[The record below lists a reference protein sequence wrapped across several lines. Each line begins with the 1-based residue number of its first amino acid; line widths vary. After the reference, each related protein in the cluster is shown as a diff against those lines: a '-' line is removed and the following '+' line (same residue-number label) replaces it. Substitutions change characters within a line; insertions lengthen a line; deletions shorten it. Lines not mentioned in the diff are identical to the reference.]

1 MLLGTPAVERDTGLV
16 PSDSSPIDAMCEVT
30 GGRSY
35 CITSH
40 RMLNQCI
47 DSLVQ
52 KVQNGVVINFEKI
65 GPDPPPPQFD
75 KDEAKDDNFEMGE
88 NDRNPANVPHN
99 TLWHNCR
106 KMIYVPK
113 NNKYCVGEFCSFT
126 FLLLLHLIIIK
137 VFGQYRSLSGLKSL
151 PACYHQDLPIRTLN
165 LPVQIQSRWS

>member
-1 MLLGTPAVERDTGLV
+1 M
-16 PSDSSPIDAMCEVT
+16 PSDVSPIDAMCEVT

-65 GPDPPPPQFD
+65 GPDPPPLQYD
-75 KDEAKDDNFEMGE
+75 KEEGKDDVDMLDS
-88 NDRNPANVPHN
+88 DRNMPQT
-99 TLWHNCR
+99 TLWHSCR

-113 NNKYCVGEFCSFT
+113 TSKSFCVGEYVFVG
-126 FLLLLHLIIIK
+126 FLLL
-137 VFGQYRSLSGLKSL
+137 
-151 PACYHQDLPIRTLN
+151 
-165 LPVQIQSRWS
+165 

>member
-1 MLLGTPAVERDTGLV
+1 M
-16 PSDSSPIDAMCEVT
+16 PSDVSPIDAMCEVT

-65 GPDPPPPQFD
+65 GPDPPPLQYD
-75 KDEAKDDNFEMGE
+75 KEEGKDDVDVLDS
-88 NDRNPANVPHN
+88 DRNMPQT
-99 TLWHNCR
+99 TLWHSCR

-113 NNKYCVGEFCSFT
+113 TSKSFCVGEYICFAKTRVKLRLISCKLPQSKQK
-126 FLLLLHLIIIK
+126 LH
-137 VFGQYRSLSGLKSL
+137 FGAIDQ
-151 PACYHQDLPIRTLN
+151 
-165 LPVQIQSRWS
+165 

>member
-1 MLLGTPAVERDTGLV
+1 MKCVKIRFIGTPAVERDTGLV

-52 KVQNGVVINFEKI
+52 KVGNFQILFYKTFQILFYLIFFIQVQNGVVINFEKI
-65 GPDPPPPQFD
+65 GPDPPPPEFE
-75 KDEAKDDNFEMGE
+75 KEGKEEGKEAECGE
-88 NDRNPANVPHN
+88 GNERGIPPTVPTN
-99 TLWHNCR
+99 TSWHNCR

-113 NNKYCVGEFCSFT
+113 SSKAYCVGKFNT
-126 FLLLLHLIIIK
+126 VH
-137 VFGQYRSLSGLKSL
+137 V
-151 PACYHQDLPIRTLN
+151 
-165 LPVQIQSRWS
+165 

>member
-1 MLLGTPAVERDTGLV
+1 
-16 PSDSSPIDAMCEVT
+16 MCEVT

-52 KVQNGVVINFEKI
+52 KVRIFSSYLLDSEVKLGNFQVQNGVVINFEKI
-65 GPDPPPPQFD
+65 GPDPPPSLHD
-75 KDEAKDDNFEMGE
+75 KEEGVADADLSDGE
-88 NDRNPANVPHN
+88 KNVPQN

-113 NNKYCVGEFCSFT
+113 TSKSYCVG
-126 FLLLLHLIIIK
+126 
-137 VFGQYRSLSGLKSL
+137 
-151 PACYHQDLPIRTLN
+151 
-165 LPVQIQSRWS
+165 